1 MYHLGRVWRRKY
13 EGRGEKRCRS
23 VRTDEVR
30 KWDERPRREV
40 EGMDSLIAEALAK
53 IKTTDPL
60 RLTKHAAR
68 RNRN

>member
-1 MYHLGRVWRRKY
+1 M
-13 EGRGEKRCRS
+13 ERGEKSRGTA

-40 EGMDSLIAEALAK
+40 EGMESLMAEALAK

-68 RNRN
+68 RIRN